1 MKVNHTILSCLFGLI
16 CCVAGNSQT
25 IANKFV
31 GMPDSI
37 LPYLARDQRQTMV
50 NYYNLHTAD
59 SVKNALNGKS
69 RIDSLSNFW
78 LQASLSQDSK
88 LEMML
93 IPVKS
98 DTLTLMI
105 ITVGNKY
112 PESNITIYNH
122 LWQTVPVYSVIKVPN
137 ATELLAKPDSMSAET
152 FDSLK
157 KSIDFTVMSA
167 RLSDDKKQ
175 VVFSIQAPQVDAF
188 QQNRINKLF
197 REAAIDIKHI

>member
-1 MKVNHTILSCLFGLI
+1 
-16 CCVAGNSQT
+16 
-25 IANKFV
+25 
-31 GMPDSI
+31 MPDSI

-105 ITVGNKY
+105 LTVGNKY

-157 KSIDFTVMSA
+157 KNIDFTVMSA

-175 VVFSIQAPQVDAF
+175 VVFSIHAPQVDAF
-188 QQNRINKLF
+188 QQKRINKLF